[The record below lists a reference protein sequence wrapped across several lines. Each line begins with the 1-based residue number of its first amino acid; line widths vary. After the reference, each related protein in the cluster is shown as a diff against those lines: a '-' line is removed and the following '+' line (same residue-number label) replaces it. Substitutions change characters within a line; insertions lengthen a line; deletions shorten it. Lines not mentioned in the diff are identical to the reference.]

1 MKIINVS
8 ASDLNG
14 GIGSEIERIVRVEYS
29 NNVMDRVFNCA
40 DVNGPE
46 SVMFMAG
53 MEACRT
59 MFLLDVTS
67 PKVAAEA
74 TMLFY
79 DAARKESREMEGRS
93 VKDAMT
99 AVINI
104 VAEACEEKA
113 NGDKECDCPKC
124 RAEREAEGQ

>member
-1 MKIINVS
+1 MNVITIK
-8 ASDLNG
+8 ASGLNG

-29 NNVMDRVFNCA
+29 NNVMDRVFDYA

-46 SVMFMAG
+46 GVMFMAG

-79 DAARKESREMEGRS
+79 EAAWKESREMEGRG
-93 VKDAMT
+93 VKEAMS
-99 AVINI
+99 AVIDI